1 LEAVKDLAIDYFDSV
16 LQDTE
21 EFNFVYAMINMWVS
35 GASLASYTMKS
46 EEELLELLIQEI
58 QSNLVLIQSMEM
70 DLEEENS
77 FAK

>member
-1 LEAVKDLAIDYFDSV
+1 
-16 LQDTE
+16 
-21 EFNFVYAMINMWVS
+21 MWLS
-35 GASLASYTMKS
+35 GAALASYTMKS

-58 QSNLVLIQSMEM
+58 QSNLILIQSMEI